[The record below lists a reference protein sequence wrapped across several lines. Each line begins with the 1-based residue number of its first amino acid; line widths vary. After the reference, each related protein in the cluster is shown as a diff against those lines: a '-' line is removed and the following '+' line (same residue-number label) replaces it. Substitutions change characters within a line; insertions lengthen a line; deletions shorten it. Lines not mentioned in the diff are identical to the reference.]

1 MRTTAGAPRGRLF
14 VSGHGA
20 DVVGRQQRGFTVVE
34 LVLVIA
40 ILGILLGFAVP
51 RFFDNT
57 LFAARGYAD
66 ELATALR
73 YAQKVAVA
81 SGCRVRVS
89 VDASG
94 YALDQQRESGGS
106 CDTADTSWSTPVRSA
121 DGQLAAGT
129 TPADVAVAVE
139 ADYVF
144 DPAGRLESGSPTSFT
159 IGTRTLSIEPD
170 SGFVRLQ

>member
-1 MRTTAGAPRGRLF
+1 MRATTGARRGRLF

-20 DVVGRQQRGFTVVE
+20 DIVGRRQHGYTVVE

-51 RFFDNT
+51 RFFDNA

-66 ELATALR
+66 EVATALR

-89 VDASG
+89 VDAAG
-94 YALDQQRESGGS
+94 YVLDQQRESGGS
-106 CDTADTSWSTPVRSA
+106 CDTADTSWSTPVSGA
-121 DGQLAAGT
+121 DGQRAAGT
-129 TPADVAVAVE
+129 TPADVVVPVDAE
-139 ADYVF
+139 YVF

-159 IGTRTLSIEPD
+159 VGARTLSIERD
-170 SGFVRLQ
+170 SGFVRVQ